1 MSSHLEYTSNIRAL
15 RPHHAIPTLLNEK
28 KKPNYLVGSSTFR
41 QNLLHIKTNNKR
53 NKYQHKTNSTNTL
66 ERIKFQNI
74 LPLFKIPYSYNNNNN
89 TISNITPESLPNF
102 SLYFPNLLLTIT
114 RPPFT

>member
-15 RPHHAIPTLLNEK
+15 RPHHAIPTL
-28 KKPNYLVGSSTFR
+28 
-41 QNLLHIKTNNKR
+41 
-53 NKYQHKTNSTNTL
+53 
-66 ERIKFQNI
+66 RIKFQNI